1 MKSIKLY
8 IQMIC
13 LAVVFT
19 NCGKAELKAAV
30 PESEPEKKKDFKVVG
45 YVFANSDLAAVAA
58 TIDFSKLTHLNIAFI
73 NPDAKGVFAPVNGL
87 PELVKKAHS
96 NNVKVLSALAG
107 GDPPQ
112 YLKDLLRPEKRAVLV
127 DGLMQLTRTYNLD
140 GIDVDLE
147 GDFVNADYEA
157 FVVALS
163 AGLKAEAKLMT
174 AAVATWNSAAYTD
187 KAIKLFDFINM
198 MSYDQTGPWRKDNP
212 GPHSTYEAA
221 EIDFAHWNV
230 NRSIPANKLVL
241 GLPFYAYGFGPDIQ
255 ESLTYGELVTRYP
268 GTEKEDFWV
277 VSGKG
282 SFFYNGMPTIK
293 KKVELALKKKMAGV
307 MIWHVSGDAQG
318 PLSLLTAINDT
329 VK

>member
-8 IQMIC
+8 ARLIC
-13 LAVVFT
+13 LAVLFT
-19 NCGKAELKAAV
+19 NCGKAEVKASAA
-30 PESEPEKKKDFKVVG
+30 EQEPQKIKDFKVVG
-45 YVFANSDLAAVAA
+45 YVFANSNLAAVAA
-58 TIDFSKLTHLNIAFI
+58 TIDFSKLTHLNVAFI
-73 NPDAKGVFAPVNGL
+73 NPDANGVFAPVNGL
-87 PELVKKAHS
+87 SELVKKAHG

-107 GDPPQ
+107 GDPPP
-112 YLKDLLRPEKRAVLV
+112 YLKDLLRPEKRAGLV
-127 DGLMQLTRTYNLD
+127 DGLIQLTRTYNLD

-147 GDFVNADYEA
+147 GDFVNSDYEA

-174 AAVATWNSAAYTD
+174 AAVATWNSAAYSD
-187 KAIKLFDFINM
+187 KAIKLFDFINV

-221 EIDFAHWNV
+221 EIDFTHWNV
-230 NRSIPANKLVL
+230 ARSIPANQLVL
-241 GLPFYAYGFGPDIQ
+241 GLPFYAYGFGADIQ
-255 ESLTYGELVTRYP
+255 ESITYGELLAAYP

-277 VSGKG
+277 VPGKG
-282 SFFYNGMPTIK
+282 TFFYNGMPTIK
-293 KKVELALKKKMAGV
+293 KKVGLALKKKMGGV
-307 MIWHVSGDAQG
+307 MIWQISGDAQG

>member
-8 IQMIC
+8 IPLIC
-13 LAVVFT
+13 LVLLFT
-19 NCGKAELKAAV
+19 NCGKAEVKPAM
-30 PESEPEKKKDFKVVG
+30 PEPQGQGKKDFKVVG
-45 YVFANSDLAAVAA
+45 YVFANSNLAAVAA
-58 TIDFSKLTHLNIAFI
+58 TIDFNKLTHLNVAFI
-73 NPDAKGVFAPVNGL
+73 NPDANGVFAPVDGL
-87 PELVKKAHS
+87 SELVKKAHS

-107 GDPPQ
+107 GDPPP
-112 YLKDLLRPEKRAVLV
+112 YLKDLLKAEKRTVLV
-127 DGLMQLTRTYNLD
+127 DGLIQLTRTYNLD

-174 AAVATWNSAAYTD
+174 AAVATWNSAAYSD
-187 KAIKLFDFINM
+187 KAIQLFDFINI

-212 GPHSTYEAA
+212 GPHATYEAA
-221 EIDFAHWNV
+221 EAEFAHWNV
-230 NRSIPANKLVL
+230 KRSMPAHKLIL
-241 GLPFYAYGFGPDIQ
+241 GLPFYGYGFGPDIQ
-255 ESLTYGELVTRYP
+255 ESITFGELVATYP

-282 SFFYNGMPTIK
+282 SFFYNGIPTIK
-293 KKVELALKKKMAGV
+293 KKVELALKKKMGGV
-307 MIWHVSGDAQG
+307 MIWQIAGDAKG
-318 PLSLLTAINDT
+318 SYSLLTAINDT